1 MGKTPFNDPDL
12 SIYYFYLSLTLLFLL
27 MTIAS
32 LIYFIVLTI
41 RVYREFKKRAE
52 EESLLQEELLQGDS
66 DSVQIQDF
74 ENGGSLRSK

>member
-66 DSVQIQDF
+66 DSVQIQDC